1 MKPLFLHCQ
10 AYRTPS
16 SLHFGEHVILSSCG
30 VQQGDPLGPVFFA
43 LVVDGCA
50 RSLKA
55 PLNVW
60 YLDDATI
67 AGPAETVAK
76 DLKTLC
82 SELPK
87 LGLELNRSKC
97 ELTINSGTPAA
108 TENIANTISSVLPD
122 IKIIH
127 PEQLT
132 LLGSPLHH
140 EGLSDF
146 VRSAHTTISRLCT
159 RICLLDR
166 AHCSFLLVEVCICP
180 EGAVPTSFVTGL
192 PRSYRI
198 IPNRQHCPP
207 HAPGGV
213 QRGNDR

>member
-1 MKPLFLHCQ
+1 M
-10 AYRTPS
+10 
-16 SLHFGEHVILSSCG
+16 
-30 VQQGDPLGPVFFA
+30 FFA

-50 RSLKA
+50 RLLKA

-87 LGLELNRSKC
+87 LGLELKRSKC
-97 ELTINSGTPAA
+97 ELTINSGTLAA

-166 AHCSFLLVEVCICP
+166 HTALFFLSKYVSAPRVQYLLRSSP
-180 EGAVPTSFVTGL
+180 AYLDPT
-192 PRSYRI
+192 
-198 IPNRQHCPP
+198 
-207 HAPGGV
+207 
-213 QRGNDR
+213 